1 MERNDRIHPSDPE
14 PDETR
19 DDPIFPDD
27 IKHDGV
33 EDSEDDK
40 ATDILVGAQPTGAL
54 IARLRAVQSG
64 GSVFT

>member
-33 EDSEDDK
+33 EDTEDDIGNGRFNE
-40 ATDILVGAQPTGAL
+40 TRP
-54 IARLRAVQSG
+54 
-64 GSVFT
+64 